1 MRLRFLSLLIPLF
14 LSSCLTYYQQNA
26 AFQSKFEAGQL
37 DEAEKVLAK
46 IKEKDLR
53 KTLVLYKLNQGVVY
67 SLLGDYK
74 TSNSFFE
81 EAYLLT
87 EDYQKN
93 YVNEAASFFLN
104 PNMVVYKPE
113 MHEKIL
119 IHYYKAINYLKLGQS
134 DEALVECKRIN
145 IETEEYNQLYTS
157 TKKMKDDAFA
167 HNLMGIIYQSNGDY
181 NNAFIAYRNAYNIY
195 KTTYS
200 EFFKVGPPDQLI
212 KDLLFTAYKTG
223 FNDEVSF
230 YERET
235 GRKLEV
241 YSKNGNG
248 EAVFFWND
256 GLGPVKDQFAINFV
270 VVRGQGGVVMFQND
284 ELGLSFPFFISDE
297 DYKSSGL
304 GDLNIYRVVFPKY
317 VERPLAYT
325 SGSLSVNNASF
336 PLDLGM
342 DINQVSFKSLQDRML
357 TEMGK
362 SLLRFALKK
371 ALEMQIRK
379 KDQTAGALVG
389 IFDALVENADT
400 RNWQTLPHSV
410 FYTRASLPEGKQNAE
425 LLMNGPKG
433 NKKVDLSFDIKKG
446 TTSFY
451 NYYSLDY
458 MSKQ

>member
-1 MRLRFLSLLIPLF
+1 MRLRFLSLCIILS

-26 AFQSKFEAGQL
+26 SFQAKFEAGQL
-37 DEAEKVLAK
+37 NEAEKVLAK
-46 IKEKDLR
+46 INEKDLR
-53 KTLVLYKLNQGVVY
+53 KTKVLYKLNQGVVY
-67 SLLGDYK
+67 SMLGDYK
-74 TSNSFFE
+74 TSNTFFE
-81 EAYLLT
+81 EAYLMS

-93 YVNEAASFFLN
+93 YANEAASFLLN
-104 PNMVVYKPE
+104 PNMIVYNPE

-134 DEALVECKRIN
+134 NEALVECRRIN
-145 IETEEYNQLYTS
+145 TETEEYNQLYTS
-157 TKKMKDDAFA
+157 RNKMKDDAFA
-167 HNLMGIIYQSNGDY
+167 HNLMGIIYQSSGDY
-181 NNAFIAYRNAYNIY
+181 NNAFIAYRNAYNLY
-195 KTTYS
+195 KTEYTQ
-200 EFFKVGPPDQLI
+200 FFQVGPPQQLV

-230 YERET
+230 YEKET
-235 GRKLEV
+235 GSKLDI
-241 YSKNGNG
+241 YSKNGDG

-256 GLGPVKDQFAINFV
+256 GLGPVKDQFAINFIIV
-270 VVRGQGGVVMFQND
+270 KGSGGIVTFQNE
-284 ELGLSFPFFISDE
+284 ELGLSFPFFISDN

-325 SGSLSVNNASF
+325 NGTLSVNNQSY

-342 DINQVSFKSLQDRML
+342 DINKVSFKSLQDRML

-371 ALEMQIRK
+371 ALELQIRK
-379 KDQTAGALVG
+379 QNQTAGALVG

-410 FYTRASLPEGKQNAE
+410 FYTRASLPAGKQSAE
-425 LLMNGPKG
+425 LQVSGPKG
-433 NKKVDLSFDIKKG
+433 NNKVSLSFDIQKG
-446 TTSFY
+446 STSFY

-458 MSKQ
+458 LSRQ